1 MSTSSQRRK
10 YQGPAI
16 FSKAYR
22 PFFLGATLWAV
33 ISLILWILM
42 LSGTVSLPS
51 AFSANEWHKHELLF
65 GYTGAVIAGFLLT
78 AIPNWTGRLPIS
90 GLRLFILVSIW
101 LLARIVILFSANI
114 NPILVMLIDLA
125 FPALLSL
132 SISIEIIA
140 GKNWRNLR
148 VLIVLFAFMF
158 ANLYFHLE
166 IINKGYLQ
174 YSANLALAIIIIL
187 IMLIGGRIIPSFTR
201 NWLVKS
207 KQTNLPTPFN
217 KFDVI
222 TMTVSIIALLSFVFL
237 SNQMLV
243 AAFMLF
249 AGLLNLIRLSRWSGI
264 YCIKQPMIFI
274 LHIAYLFIPLGFLAL
289 AISKIAP
296 NLINETGALH
306 LFSAGAIGIMTIAMM
321 CRVSLAHGGQ
331 KPEADKTISLIFIA
345 IISSV
350 ILRFVADFFPSIN
363 FIIHISASF
372 WIVAFALFII
382 RYWRILTT

>member
-42 LSGTVSLPS
+42 LSGTISLPS

-90 GLRLFILVSIW
+90 GLRLFILVTVW

-125 FPALLSL
+125 FPFLLSL

-148 VLIVLFAFMF
+148 VLIVLLAFML
-158 ANLYFHLE
+158 ANFYFHIE
-166 IINKGYLQ
+166 VMNKGYSQ

-207 KQTNLPTPFN
+207 KQTHLPTAFN
-217 KFDVI
+217 RFDII
-222 TMTVSIIALLSFVFL
+222 TMIVSIIALLAFVFL

-243 AAFMLF
+243 AILMLF

-264 YCIKQPMIFI
+264 YCTKQPMIFI
-274 LHIAYLFIPLGFLAL
+274 LHIAYLFIPLGFFAL
-289 AISKIAP
+289 AISKISP
-296 NLINETGALH
+296 SLINEIGALH
-306 LFSAGAIGIMTIAMM
+306 LFSAGAIGVMTIAMM

-345 IISSV
+345 IITSV
-350 ILRFVADFFPSIN
+350 ILRFAADFFPSIS
-363 FIIHISASF
+363 FIIHISASL

>member
-1 MSTSSQRRK
+1 MTTASKRRK

-22 PFFLGATLWAV
+22 PFFLGATLWAI

-90 GLRLFILVSIW
+90 GLKLFILVSVW
-101 LLARIVILFSANI
+101 LLARIIILFSANI

-125 FPALLSL
+125 FPFLLSL

-148 VLIVLFAFMF
+148 VLIVLFAFML
-158 ANLYFHLE
+158 ANFYFHIE
-166 IINKGYLQ
+166 IIDKGYSQ

-217 KFDVI
+217 QFDII
-222 TMTVSIIALLSFVFL
+222 TMIVSIIALLAFMFL

-243 AAFMLF
+243 AVFMLF

-274 LHIAYLFIPLGFLAL
+274 LHIAYLFIPLGFFAL

-296 NLINETGALH
+296 SLINEAGALH

-331 KPEADKTISLIFIA
+331 KPEADKIISLIFIA
-345 IISSV
+345 IITSV
-350 ILRFVADFFPSIN
+350 ILRFAADFFPSIS
-363 FIIHISASF
+363 FIIHISASL